1 MNHWSKQLKEK
12 LDTRSARVSIVGMGY
27 VGLSLAVEL
36 AKAGLTVRGIDLD
49 LERVNLLN
57 RGESYLV
64 DVAAD
69 TLAPLVAAGTLSATT
84 SSEDAES
91 AEEKKSFRSCSVC
104 KIKHTKRASWV
115 HRGIGIA
122 QAVAS

>member
-1 MNHWSKQLKEK
+1 MNHWGNVLKEK
-12 LDTRSARVSIVGMGY
+12 LETRTARVCIVGMGY

-49 LERVNLLN
+49 LERVSLLN
-57 RGESYLV
+57 RGESYRV

-84 SSEDAES
+84 PAP
-91 AEEKKSFRSCSVC
+91 AWKL
-104 KIKHTKRASWV
+104 
-115 HRGIGIA
+115 
-122 QAVAS
+122 